1 MMTKPS
7 AFLIAATLAATLAAI
22 GCGHVETEPASAN
35 NAGPKDAIRLAPGNP
50 QRDFVKVEPVAES
63 DAAGFVTL
71 TGRIAFD
78 EDHTQRVASPIDGRV
93 ISLAVEPGS
102 SVKAGQRL
110 LELTSADVGRIQA
123 DAQKGMQDLGVAQ
136 KSLDRVHKLRAD
148 GAVSD
153 KELAQAEADSK
164 KALADVQRNEAQLKA
179 LGISASDPA
188 VNASLR
194 AQISGTV
201 VSRPVLVG
209 QEIRADGTE
218 PLVTITNL
226 DTVWVLA
233 DVYEQDLGL
242 VAAGDRVRLRA
253 LAYPDETFEG
263 VVGYVGDVVD
273 PQSRTVKLR
282 CVFANPAHRLK
293 PEMFVKVDVLS
304 KPGKKVMLI
313 PAKAVVNEG
322 EIAKVIAEV
331 EPNVFRERRI
341 EIGPERDGQVRVLS
355 GVRPGDKIVTEGALF
370 VDNELRD

>member
-7 AFLIAATLAATLAAI
+7 AFLVAAALAATLAAT

-282 CVFANPAHRLK
+282 CVFANHDHRLK

-370 VDNELRD
+370 LDNELRD